1 MQYNREMALNP
12 ANACANTTMEEIMKA
27 LATAALTAILL
38 TAIASPSQAQNIAV
52 WRTIIGIAQANNM
65 VGGIT
70 GGGQP

>member
-1 MQYNREMALNP
+1 
-12 ANACANTTMEEIMKA
+12 MEEIMKA